1 MDIAI
6 EEVPFYLDP
15 RGYHPR
21 TWGRVVYSGAAHSD
35 VVTGLTLAAS
45 RGAMP
50 LGLRQ
55 IADYSDPSRA
65 ACTSEEWLTQAIPN
79 VRRELETGLV
89 TRELPIG
96 AANPGQT
103 YRIAAKRL
111 LWVFR

>member
-55 IADYSDPSRA
+55 IADYSDPSRRY
-65 ACTSEEWLTQAIPN
+65 LHF
-79 VRRELETGLV
+79 RRMVDPSYPECET
-89 TRELPIG
+89 
-96 AANPGQT
+96 
-103 YRIAAKRL
+103 
-111 LWVFR
+111 

>member
-45 RGAMP
+45 RS
-50 LGLRQ
+50 
-55 IADYSDPSRA
+55 YA
-65 ACTSEEWLTQAIPN
+65 AWA
-79 VRRELETGLV
+79 
-89 TRELPIG
+89 
-96 AANPGQT
+96 QT
-103 YRIAAKRL
+103 DC
-111 LWVFR
+111 

>member
-55 IADYSDPSRA
+55 IADYSDPSRR
-65 ACTSEEWLTQAIPN
+65 CLHF
-79 VRRELETGLV
+79 RRMVDPSYPECET
-89 TRELPIG
+89 
-96 AANPGQT
+96 
-103 YRIAAKRL
+103 
-111 LWVFR
+111 